1 MLITFRETKFIYV
14 SPSQMTS
21 LASQLQRLAVPY
33 TQTVLGADKRRV
45 SLLFNPKDAAELDR
59 QAVYAIG
66 KWQFLETL
74 STSDSEF
81 LYQVPDR

>member
-1 MLITFRETKFIYV
+1 
-14 SPSQMTS
+14 MTS